1 MGNGMNISSALN
13 SGVLGLNRGLDG
25 VQKAASD
32 IAGAG
37 KTDSP
42 EEATGRDVKEALTD
56 LVVEKNAAAAS
67 TKVVQS
73 AEETLGTL
81 IDVRV

>member
-1 MGNGMNISSALN
+1 MNVTSALN
-13 SGVLGLNRGLDG
+13 TGVLGVNRGLDG

-37 KTDSP
+37 KPESP
-42 EEATGRDVKEALTD
+42 EQASGNDVNKALTD
-56 LVVEKNAAAAS
+56 LAVEKNAVAAS

-81 IDVRV
+81 IDIRA

>member
-1 MGNGMNISSALN
+1 MNVTSAL
-13 SGVLGLNRGLDG
+13 STGVLGINRGIDG

-37 KTDSP
+37 KTDTP
-42 EEATGRDVKEALTD
+42 EEATGRDINESIAD
-56 LVVEKNAAAAS
+56 LAVEKNAVAAS

-73 AEETLGTL
+73 VDGNLGTL
-81 IDVRV
+81 IDVRA

>member
-1 MGNGMNISSALN
+1 MNVSSAMS
-13 SGVLGLNRGLDG
+13 SGLLGINRGIDG

-37 KTDSP
+37 KTATP
-42 EEATGRDVKEALTD
+42 EEATGRDVNEALGD
-56 LVVEKNAAAAS
+56 LVVEKNAVAAS

-81 IDVRV
+81 INVRV

>member
-1 MGNGMNISSALN
+1 MNISSALQT
-13 SGVLGLNRGLDG
+13 GVIGINRGLDG

-37 KTDSP
+37 KP
-42 EEATGRDVKEALTD
+42 QAAEEASGKDLNAALAD
-56 LVVEKNAAAAS
+56 LTIEKNATAAS

-73 AEETLGTL
+73 ADEILGTL
-81 IDVRV
+81 IDIRV

>member
-1 MGNGMNISSALN
+1 MNISSALN
-13 SGVLGLNRGLDG
+13 SGVLGINRGLDG
-25 VQKAASD
+25 AQKAASD

-37 KTDSP
+37 KTDTP
-42 EEATGRDVKEALTD
+42 EEVTGRDVNEALTD

-73 AEETLGTL
+73 AEETLGAL

>member
-1 MGNGMNISSALN
+1 MNVTSALS
-13 SGVLGLNRGLDG
+13 SGLLGINRGLDG

-37 KTDSP
+37 KTDTP
-42 EEATGRDVKEALTD
+42 EQATGKDVNEALTD
-56 LVVEKNAAAAS
+56 LVVEKNAVAAS
-67 TKVVQS
+67 AKVVQS

-81 IDVRV
+81 IDTRA

>member
-1 MGNGMNISSALN
+1 MNVTSALQT
-13 SGVLGLNRGLDG
+13 GVLGINRGLDG

-37 KTDSP
+37 KPQAP
-42 EEATGRDVKEALTD
+42 EEATGRDVNEALVD
-56 LVVEKNAAAAS
+56 LTVEKNATAAS

-73 AEETLGTL
+73 ADEVLGTL
-81 IDVRV
+81 IDIRV

>member
-1 MGNGMNISSALN
+1 MNVTSALN
-13 SGVLGLNRGLDG
+13 SGVLGINRGLDG
-25 VQKAASD
+25 INKAASD

-42 EEATGRDVKEALTD
+42 EEVTGRDVNVALTD
-56 LVVEKNAAAAS
+56 LTVEKNAVAAS

-81 IDVRV
+81 IDIRV

>member
-1 MGNGMNISSALN
+1 MNISSALN
-13 SGVLGLNRGLDG
+13 TGVLGINRGLDG

-37 KTDSP
+37 KTDTP
-42 EEATGRDVKEALTD
+42 EEVTGRDVNEALTD
-56 LVVEKNAAAAS
+56 LVVEKNATAAS

>member
-1 MGNGMNISSALN
+1 MNVTSAL
-13 SGVLGLNRGLDG
+13 STGVLGLNRGLDG

-37 KTDSP
+37 KTDTP
-42 EEATGRDVKEALTD
+42 EEGTGKDLNESLEN
-56 LVVEKNAAAAS
+56 LVVEKNAVAAS

-73 AEETLGTL
+73 VDETLGTL
-81 IDVRV
+81 IDIRA

>member
-1 MGNGMNISSALN
+1 MNVTSAL
-13 SGVLGLNRGLDG
+13 STGVLGLNRGLDG

-37 KTDSP
+37 KTDTP
-42 EEATGRDVKEALTD
+42 EEATGKDVNESLANLA
-56 LVVEKNAAAAS
+56 VEKNAVAAS

-73 AEETLGTL
+73 VDETLGTL
-81 IDVRV
+81 IDIRA